1 MTIHSTHSR
10 KELIDLIDI
19 YKLHEGNDY
28 LHNYEDMSKH
38 ILARLLWKT
47 IQELHSLSIKDND
60 LFFFDSL
67 DELKQFVSTPTPNM
81 QIRGK
86 DVLFLHEKIKNLNY
100 YIKQCGYLV
109 GQSNYNSLDDI
120 ILDAEFVR
128 QHGSLPSVRR
138 VIKLLNL
145 DVKLTTTFECVMSQR
160 QRKSLQIKEEIKK
173 QTETRFKI
181 KKGSHIIIFE

>member
-1 MTIHSTHSR
+1 MIHSTHSR

-67 DELKQFVSTPTPNM
+67 DELKQFVSNPTPNM

-86 DVLFLHEKIKNLNY
+86 DSYFYTKKSKI
-100 YIKQCGYLV
+100 
-109 GQSNYNSLDDI
+109 
-120 ILDAEFVR
+120 
-128 QHGSLPSVRR
+128 
-138 VIKLLNL
+138 
-145 DVKLTTTFECVMSQR
+145 
-160 QRKSLQIKEEIKK
+160 
-173 QTETRFKI
+173 
-181 KKGSHIIIFE
+181 